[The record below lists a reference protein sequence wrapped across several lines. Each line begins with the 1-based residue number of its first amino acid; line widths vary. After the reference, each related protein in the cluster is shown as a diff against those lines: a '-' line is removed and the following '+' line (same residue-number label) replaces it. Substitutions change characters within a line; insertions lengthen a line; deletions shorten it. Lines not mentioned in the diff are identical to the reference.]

1 MDTKDIKVRLI
12 DDVPGIGNAG
22 QSVALASLPS
32 EAHDPSELPTY
43 LAGFHPLGFR
53 ADEASPVILH
63 DKTQDKFRQ
72 FDSDDT
78 FRLVNVDSSD
88 AADVTEIEAKTALTQ
103 FNMTPKVVG
112 SYVPFQTEAVSGPNF
127 SPRAAAG
134 KRCRRALQLNR
145 ENLIWGSGGLL
156 STNTNFAA
164 ANRIA
169 LGAGFEWNGGASS
182 DPIKDLHEM
191 AEESAQEV
199 DAGNGGYW
207 MNKKTANALIRHD
220 LVKDQMRQFLG
231 DAAPAA
237 AASQI
242 AAAGRMNVDFAMPG
256 VGTIHVVSGK
266 VKNEATAAL
275 DAILADGVV
284 VATVAPPGVPTDGEE
299 IATTYT
305 FRFRGPSGTGF
316 EVREVQLDRR
326 GPYGGVLVICSMY
339 DVEVITSS
347 VCGGHLTG
355 AIV

>member
-1 MDTKDIKVRLI
+1 MATPNIQVRLI
-12 DDVPGIGNAG
+12 SDVPGLGKAG
-22 QSVALASLPS
+22 QSVALANLPS
-32 EAHDPSELPTY
+32 SAHDPSELPTY

-72 FDSDDT
+72 FDEDDT
-78 FRLVNVDSSD
+78 FRLVNVDGSD
-88 AADVTEIEAKTALTQ
+88 DSNVPEVDSKTALTQ
-103 FNMTPKVVG
+103 FNMSPKFVG

-134 KRCRRALQLNR
+134 KRCRRALQLDR
-145 ENLIWGSGGLL
+145 ENRIWGSGGLL
-156 STNTNFAA
+156 STNTSFAS

-182 DPIKDLHEM
+182 DPIKDLHDMSER
-191 AEESAQEV
+191 SAQEI

-207 MNKKTANALIRHD
+207 MNKVTANTLVRHD

-231 DAAPAA
+231 DNAPAA
-237 AASQI
+237 AASAI
-242 AAAGRMNVDFAMPG
+242 NKSGRRNVDFEMPG
-256 VGTIHVVSGK
+256 VGMIHVVAAK
-266 VKNEATAAL
+266 VKNESTDAL
-275 DAILADGVV
+275 DPLLANGVV

-316 EVREVQLDRR
+316 EVREIQIQDR
-326 GPYGGVLVICSMY
+326 GPYGGTLVICSMF
-339 DVEVITSS
+339 DIEVITSNI
-347 VCGGHLTG
+347 CGAHLTG
-355 AIV
+355 AVV